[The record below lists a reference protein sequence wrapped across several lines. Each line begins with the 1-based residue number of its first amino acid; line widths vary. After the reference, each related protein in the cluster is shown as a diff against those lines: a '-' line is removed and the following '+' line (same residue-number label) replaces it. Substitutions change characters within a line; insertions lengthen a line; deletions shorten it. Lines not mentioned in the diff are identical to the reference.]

1 MPVLS
6 SLSRSFGAPLCAAF
20 LGLAS
25 AAIPTGAAL
34 AQAAYPAKPIR
45 LIVPFPP
52 GGGTDMIART
62 VAQKLADQNK
72 WNVIVDNRPGAGGNL
87 GVDAA
92 AKSPADG
99 YTLVMGQTSNLAI
112 NPTLY
117 PKLPYDPLKDLV
129 PVALVSSSP
138 IVIAAPANSP
148 FKTFADVV
156 AASKGKSDALTL
168 GYSGNGT
175 VAHLAG
181 ELAENAA
188 GIQLRH
194 IPYKG
199 AAQAMTDLVGGQID
213 LYMSSVPTLLGQVRN
228 GKLKVLAITSAKR
241 SSQLPDVPTLAE
253 SGYKGFEAVTWFG
266 ILAPAG
272 TPAPVVAQL
281 NKAINAALQQPEV
294 ADKLRSEGGDV
305 LGGSAE
311 QFGQLLR
318 AEVPRWARIVKDS
331 GASLD

>member
-1 MPVLS
+1 MT
-6 SLSRSFGAPLCAAF
+6 SFKLGRRHAAF
-20 LGLAS
+20 LS
-25 AAIPTGAAL
+25 AAAAVL
-34 AQAAYPAKPIR
+34 IAAGLPVTAAQAQSAYPAKPIR

-52 GGGTDMIART
+52 GGGTDMIARA
-62 VAQKLADQNK
+62 VAQKVADQNK
-72 WNVIVDNRPGAGGNL
+72 WSVIVDNRPGAGGNL

-92 AKSPADG
+92 AKADPDG

-117 PKLPYDPLKDLV
+117 KKLPYDPLKDLV

-138 IVIAAPANSP
+138 IVMAVPVNSR

-156 AASKGKSDALTL
+156 AASKGKPDALTL
-168 GYSGNGT
+168 GFSGNGT

-199 AAQAMTDLVGGQID
+199 AAQAMTDLMGGQID
-213 LYMSSVPTLLGQVRN
+213 LYMSSVPTLLGHVRN
-228 GKLKVLAITSAKR
+228 GKLKVIAITSAKR
-241 SSQLPDVPTLAE
+241 SAQLPDVPTLAE

-266 ILAPAG
+266 VLAPAN
-272 TPAPVVAQL
+272 TPAAIVAQL
-281 NKAINAALQQPEV
+281 NKAINQALKQPDV
-294 ADKLRSEGGDV
+294 ADKLQSEGGEI
-305 LGGSAE
+305 LGGTPE
-311 QFGQLLR
+311 QFSTLMR
-318 AEVPRWARIVKDS
+318 AEVPRWAKIVKDS
-331 GASLD
+331 GATLD